1 MLKDPSMGELCYACI
16 FGGCGGIRTMMRERD
31 KERDK
36 ERERGRYPPNAHA
49 NATIQVKPYR
59 LELLKEERERERDE
73 SLRERERD
81 TSLSSRVSRAVTMFG
96 GERWAKGGGLRQAM
110 RGGLVTIGI

>member
-1 MLKDPSMGELCYACI
+1 LWWDQNY
-16 FGGCGGIRTMMRERD
+16 D
-31 KERDK
+31 
-36 ERERGRYPPNAHA
+36 ERERERKRQRKGEREIPAQRPCQCCHPSKTLSLGA
-49 NATIQVKPYR
+49 I
-59 LELLKEERERERDE
+59 EGRERERDE

-110 RGGLVTIGI
+110 GGGLVTIGI